1 MPDIECIGEDS
12 PLLGTQHE
20 PRDDLSKDPQPETQ
34 NPVPFVSRVLA
45 LLLMSTVGFGAFFC
59 FDNPGALQN
68 EVFRI
73 EHLKQLKSIRTLL
86 STLVKLNF

>member
-12 PLLGTQHE
+12 PLLGAQQE
-20 PRDDLSKDPQPETQ
+20 PSDDLSKVPQPEIQ

-68 EVFRI
+68 EVFRHFI
-73 EHLKQLKSIRTLL
+73 TEVHILL
-86 STLVKLNF
+86 L